1 MTQFAVNPNRH
12 DPYKQFKF
20 RVIWDG
26 RVVAGVAKVG
36 ALRRSTEVIEHR
48 EGGDPSTS
56 RKSPGRTQF
65 QPVVLARGLTHDTEF
80 ENWANKVW
88 QLGQETS
95 LADFRKDILIQLI
108 NEAGQIVIAH
118 KVHRCW
124 PSEFVALPDL
134 DEMQLM
140 SLSNSSFCRTKAGS
154 ATRPLLSRK
163 SRPFDRHMSRF
174 DVTVLAMTR

>member
-20 RVIWDG
+20 RVTWDG
-26 RVVAGVAKVG
+26 RVVAGVTKVG

-80 ENWANKVW
+80 ENWANKGMAAW
-88 QLGQETS
+88 S
-95 LADFRKDILIQLI
+95 RNLAGGFSKGHLDPADQR
-108 NEAGQIVIAH
+108 G
-118 KVHRCW
+118 R
-124 PSEFVALPDL
+124 PDC
-134 DEMQLM
+134 D
-140 SLSNSSFCRTKAGS
+140 C
-154 ATRPLLSRK
+154 P
-163 SRPFDRHMSRF
+163 
-174 DVTVLAMTR
+174 